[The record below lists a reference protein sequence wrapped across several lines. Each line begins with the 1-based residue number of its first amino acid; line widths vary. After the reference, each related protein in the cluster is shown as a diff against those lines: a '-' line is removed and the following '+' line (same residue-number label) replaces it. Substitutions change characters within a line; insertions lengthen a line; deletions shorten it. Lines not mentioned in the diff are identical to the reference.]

1 LLDEEALLA
10 AAYGAATNFVA
21 GVADGGIGVETGLLL
36 AGFGGAD
43 FGFGL
48 SQGGIG
54 FGGEALGFFQGEEGR
69 FGIFL
74 GATEVRVD
82 GLDDGDVHVVV
93 LHFLGGHVHG
103 LLGEGWECNK
113 RKKQYEH
120 GDTF

>member
-10 AAYGAATNFVA
+10 AADGATANFIA
-21 GVADGGIGVETGLLL
+21 GVGDGGIGVEAGLLL

-48 SQGGIG
+48 AEGGIG
-54 FGGEALGFFQGEEGR
+54 FGGQALGFFESEEWG

-74 GATEVRVD
+74 GAAEVRVD

-93 LHFLGGHVHG
+93 LHFLGRHVHG
-103 LLGEGWECNK
+103 LLGEG
-113 RKKQYEH
+113 
-120 GDTF
+120 